1 MLFDLE
7 DDYDIRRAKKRFN
20 ELLEAKCIITLQ
32 KKRKKRTIK
41 QNKYLHVLFSL
52 FGIEFGLTLSESKQ
66 IVKSNCPFMM
76 YEKKGQHFIRSTAE
90 LDTKEMSKF
99 IDWFMDFAGQQGCY
113 LPTADEYNG
122 KWAYFEKIIE
132 NHSNF
137 L

>member
-1 MLFDLE
+1 MIFD
-7 DDYDIRRAKKRFN
+7 
-20 ELLEAKCIITLQ
+20 
-32 KKRKKRTIK
+32 
-41 QNKYLHVLFSL
+41 
-52 FGIEFGLTLSESKQ
+52 
-66 IVKSNCPFMM
+66 
-76 YEKKGQHFIRSTAE
+76 
-90 LDTKEMSKF
+90 KEMSKF